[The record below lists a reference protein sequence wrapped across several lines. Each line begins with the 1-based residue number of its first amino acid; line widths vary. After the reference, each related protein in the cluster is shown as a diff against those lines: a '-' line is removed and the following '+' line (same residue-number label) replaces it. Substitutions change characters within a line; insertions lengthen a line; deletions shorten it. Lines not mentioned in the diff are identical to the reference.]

1 MNVINLLYIPLIF
14 FPIHTC
20 VLVLGYGNIQIF
32 YDLLFPLSL
41 TNETDTTLNSIILN
55 IFKTW
60 SSNCIAFYLLNQFSI
75 VYYIVSSCDH
85 YK

>member
-14 FPIHTC
+14 FLSIH
-20 VLVLGYGNIQIF
+20 VLVLGYGNILQIF

-55 IFKTW
+55 IFMVFKSIMVHIYLT
-60 SSNCIAFYLLNQFSI
+60 SSLLYTTLFPVI
-75 VYYIVSSCDH
+75 DH